1 MRGIRRYFG
10 LFVACTA
17 IAAVFLVPG
26 TAQGEINGDEAVF
39 QYRAYPNMLIV
50 LDHSSDMAVSDNV
63 SAGDIDGNGT
73 VNRYDLALKVVFRLL
88 NADGNRLDNTTTP
101 PNASSVPAYRSLITV
116 DDELYLSQRI
126 GVLYY
131 DNVVHQ
137 PSGRPFQVYAPD
149 NPPNAAPYFNASN
162 QSWMYTAIWD
172 NVYALGRPPATGTP
186 FDFPWDKIPTYF
198 GTCATNGTGGV
209 ADPDSRC
216 RPKVVVLIIT
226 PDTRLHMDPRPAY
239 IDNTYNLFVVMVG
252 NPTAHEA
259 RDTVKNLTGV
269 PDGRIAFFGTGDEVE
284 TSGIFQDMVAQLQAS
299 TFEFVAPVVPAV
311 RTTDNNRLYIASFT
325 PASLSGATRAL
336 WPGNLYSFNLN
347 QDGSIP
353 NPVVTNWNAA
363 SRLTSRSSTRNIYT
377 TDNTSRIDFSTS
389 TPALTYQMLGVA
401 SGARDNVIAT
411 VRSLHLGDIFHSTP
425 VVVGAPSRYFADV
438 TGIDARVGFVNTYAQ
453 RKRVIL
459 AGANDGMLH
468 AFNAGNWIAGTPPT
482 PSGYNAGTGD
492 EEWAYI
498 PGFLLRNLKNFT
510 TLSTHNYY
518 VDSSPAVADIWVDT
532 TPPPSAAAKLDTEW
546 HTVVIGGAGKGG
558 KGYYA
563 LDITNPLDLNYPAFR
578 WELTNDP
585 AHPDRKYIG
594 QTWSTPAI
602 GKIQKIVPSGG
613 NDYAVDQ
620 WVAIV
625 GGGMGVPTGHGT
637 ITGAGITLPN
647 GASNYPYH
655 VSNLL
660 VNDTGSAPSY
670 GSITLENTN
679 NKTATGVYTS
689 KTPTSFDNVWFQHA
703 GSNAANYFAGTT
715 VSWGS
720 GTGVE
725 GNAIFILDPWN
736 PVVDINN
743 PSKGPIIQRLWDS
756 RMGNVVAPPTIL
768 TDSFGYISRVYVGD
782 LNGNLWRATVDNTS
796 SWTLGGAP
804 FFTIVGSTYSKY
816 IYTKAA
822 VSSGTGGYWIAF
834 GTGDREN
841 PMNLASGSN
850 GAVFMVQDADPFTRR
865 GMTTNTQTELLPTP
879 LKDESAFLSAVYDN
893 NLTPPFTGLGN
904 AKGWYG
910 SLGGGVLTTGEKMLS
925 TPAIF
930 NNNIYFTTFE
940 PEASSCQV
948 GGTARIYGF
957 GTLTG
962 YSALYS
968 ATMEASASPTPDVRV
983 RTFTS
988 AGIPSSPVIS
998 VSSEGVA
1005 TLYFG
1010 TTGSTIKSLKI
1021 PSPIVSKT
1029 LKYWRE
1035 VR

>member
-17 IAAVFLVPG
+17 MAAVFLVPG
-26 TAQGEINGDEAVF
+26 TARGVIQGDEAVF

-50 LDHSSDMAVSDNV
+50 LDRSSDMAVFDNV
-63 SAGDIDGNGT
+63 SAGDIDGNGS

-88 NADGNRLDNTTTP
+88 NADGNRYSGGYLTP

-116 DDELYLSQRI
+116 DDELLMSQRI

-131 DNVVHQ
+131 DNAVHA
-137 PSGRPFQVYAPD
+137 PYGPPFQVYAPD
-149 NPPNAAPYFNASN
+149 RPPNAAPYLNASSE
-162 QSWMYTAIWD
+162 SWMYTAIWD
-172 NVYALGRPPATGTP
+172 NVYALGPPATVTP
-186 FDFPWDKIPTYF
+186 VDFPWIAIQTYF
-198 GTCATNGTGGV
+198 GTCGAGD
-209 ADPDSRC
+209 ADSSC
-216 RPKVVVLIIT
+216 RPKVVVLVIT
-226 PDTRLHMDPRPAY
+226 PDTPNHMATKPSY
-239 IDNTYNLFVVMVG
+239 IDNTYNLFVLVVG
-252 NPTAHEA
+252 SPTAHEA
-259 RDTVKNLTGV
+259 RQTYKELAGV
-269 PDGRIAFFGTGDEVE
+269 PNGRIEFFSSEDDIENSVV
-284 TSGIFQDMVAQLQAS
+284 FADMVAQLQAS

-311 RTTDNNRLYIASFT
+311 RTTDNNRLYVASFT
-325 PASLSGATRAL
+325 PATGSGSTRAL
-336 WPGNLYSFNLN
+336 WPGHLYSFNLN
-347 QDGSIP
+347 PDGTIP
-353 NPVVTNWNAA
+353 TPVVTNWDAA
-363 SRLTSRSSTRNIYT
+363 SRLASRSPSTRNIYT
-377 TDNTSRIDFSTS
+377 TDNTSRLDFSTS
-389 TPALTYQMLGVA
+389 TSASALTPQMLGTTTT
-401 SGARDNVIAT
+401 SARDNVITT

-438 TGIDARVGFVNTYAQ
+438 TGIDARLGFVDTYSH

-468 AFNAGNWIAGTPPT
+468 AFNAGNWITSLPP
-482 PSGYNAGTGD
+482 PGYDAGTGD

-498 PGFLLRNLKNFT
+498 PGFLLANLKNFT
-510 TLSTHNYY
+510 TSSLHNYY
-518 VDSSPAVADIWVDT
+518 VDSAPAVADIWVDT
-532 TPPPSAAAKLDTEW
+532 TPPPSAAAKLATEW

-563 LDITNPLDLNYPAFR
+563 LDITNPLDSNYPAFR

-585 AHPDRKYIG
+585 AHADRKYIG

-602 GKIQKIVPSGG
+602 GKFQKIVTSGG

-625 GGGMGVPTGHGT
+625 GGGMGVPSGNGTLTTAVNLSGNSGWPRTIANAVVNSTGN
-637 ITGAGITLPN
+637 AP
-647 GASNYPYH
+647 
-655 VSNLL
+655 
-660 VNDTGSAPSY
+660 GS
-670 GSITLENTN
+670 GSITLKTS
-679 NKTATGVYTS
+679 NKTATGNYTS
-689 KTPTSFDNVWFQHA
+689 KTATSFDNVFFSDPGG
-703 GSNAANYFAGTT
+703 GSRTT
-715 VSWGS
+715 YPIGSLVSWGG
-720 GTGVE
+720 GTAVE

-736 PVVDINN
+736 GTIL
-743 PSKGPIIQRLWDS
+743 QRLS
-756 RMGNVVAPPTIL
+756 NSAMGNVVAPPTIL
-768 TDSFGYISRVYVGD
+768 TDNFGYISRVYAGD
-782 LNGNLWRATVDNTS
+782 LSGNLWRATVDNTS
-796 SWTLGGAP
+796 AWTLGGAP
-804 FFTIVGSTYSKY
+804 FFNITGSTYSKS
-816 IYTKAA
+816 IYTKAS
-822 VSSGTGGYWIAF
+822 VSSGIGGYWIAF

-841 PMNLASGSN
+841 PMDVTSGSN
-850 GAVFMVQDADPFTRR
+850 GAVFMVKDADAFTRR
-865 GMTTNTQTELLPTP
+865 EMTTTTKTESDLQS
-879 LKDESAFLSAVYDN
+879 ENAFLSAVYNN
-893 NLTPPFTGLGN
+893 NLTPPFTALGN
-904 AKGWYG
+904 TKGWFG
-910 SLGGGVLTTGEKMLS
+910 SLGGGSATKGEKMLS
-925 TPAIF
+925 APAIF

-1010 TTGSTIKSLKI
+1010 TTGSTVKSLKI
-1021 PSPIVSKT
+1021 PSPAASKT